1 MRGETRDG
9 SNGNRVVPAEDQRR
23 LSRSYAL
30 GDSRGEVLHHRHDL
44 GEIAQLGILDVHR
57 LGLVGV
63 EVPVVHDFVLQIA
76 QPLADSRLAHRGRTH
91 VDSAAARSQVH
102 ANSDDSND
110 IHGRKSSTPR
120 CAILTCRTRCWVEH
134 FLPRCSSPAFP
145 ASRPPASSPPAPGAV
160 SLTDDEFSR
169 LIHQISE
176 EGGYFWSN
184 NYISNETSYLHV
196 LDDLE
201 KHQVKGGVYVGVG
214 PNQNFTYIAAV
225 EPDLAFIVD
234 IRRQNLLEHLLFK
247 ALIEKSTSR
256 EEYLARLLGRPL
268 DRRFSASTPLPE
280 IVAAVEGAPP
290 DESYFKEQLAE
301 VELKL
306 RGIHELGL
314 TDSDFEEI
322 RQIHSEFFRQG
333 FEIKYDSWRSFF
345 FPSLKEFI
353 LETDLNGRHRNW
365 LASVE
370 DFEYVR
376 EMQLANRIV
385 PIVGDFA
392 GEQAF
397 RRLGRVLES
406 RGATVSAFYLSN
418 VEFYLFRQ
426 RKWPAFVDNVR
437 ELPTD
442 EHSVFIRAYANL
454 HRPHPKMVDD
464 HITVSLVQNIHA
476 FLRNA
481 REGRYHSLWDVVT
494 VEEEDF

>member
-1 MRGETRDG
+1 MLGQRL
-9 SNGNRVVPAEDQRR
+9 VPALLIPLA
-23 LSRSYAL
+23 LSRFAPSCI
-30 GDSRGEVLHHRHDL
+30 DL
-44 GEIAQLGILDVHR
+44 SE
-57 LGLVGV
+57 
-63 EVPVVHDFVLQIA
+63 
-76 QPLADSRLAHRGRTH
+76 
-91 VDSAAARSQVH
+91 
-102 ANSDDSND
+102 
-110 IHGRKSSTPR
+110 
-120 CAILTCRTRCWVEH
+120 
-134 FLPRCSSPAFP
+134 
-145 ASRPPASSPPAPGAV
+145 PGAA
-160 SLTDDEFSR
+160 SLSDVEFSR
-169 LIHQISE
+169 LIHQLSE

-201 KHQVKGGVYVGVG
+201 KLPVKGGVYIGVG
-214 PNQNFTYIAAV
+214 PNQNFTYIAAIRP
-225 EPDLAFIVD
+225 ELAFIVD

-247 ALIEKSTSR
+247 VLIEKSESR
-256 EEYLARLLGRPL
+256 EDYLSRLLGRPIGV
-268 DRRFSASTPLPE
+268 RFSASTPLPE
-280 IVAAVEGAPP
+280 IITSLEAAPP
-290 DESYFKEQLAE
+290 DENYFREQLSL
-301 VELKL
+301 VEIEL
-306 RGIHELGL
+306 RGIPELAL
-314 TDSDFEEI
+314 TEPDLEEI
-322 RQIHSEFFRQG
+322 RQIHGEFFRQG

-376 EMQLANRIV
+376 EMQRENRIV
-385 PIVGDFA
+385 PLVGDFA
-392 GEQAF
+392 GEQAL

-442 EHSVFIRAYANL
+442 ERSVFIRAYANL

-464 HITVSLVQNIHA
+464 HITVSLVQNIHE

-481 REGRYHSLWDVVT
+481 RAGRYHSLWDVVT
-494 VEEEDF
+494 LDQEL

>member
-1 MRGETRDG
+1 MLARTL
-9 SNGNRVVPAEDQRR
+9 VLA
-23 LSRSYAL
+23 LSL
-30 GDSRGEVLHHRHDL
+30 
-44 GEIAQLGILDVHR
+44 
-57 LGLVGV
+57 
-63 EVPVVHDFVLQIA
+63 
-76 QPLADSRLAHRGRTH
+76 PLAFSGLTPSCLDSQ
-91 VDSAAARSQVH
+91 D
-102 ANSDDSND
+102 
-110 IHGRKSSTPR
+110 
-120 CAILTCRTRCWVEH
+120 
-134 FLPRCSSPAFP
+134 
-145 ASRPPASSPPAPGAV
+145 PGV
-160 SLTDDEFSR
+160 LSLTDVEFSR

-201 KHQVKGGVYVGVG
+201 KLQVKGGVYIGVG
-214 PNQNFTYIAAV
+214 PNQNFTYIAAIK
-225 EPDLAFIVD
+225 PQLAFIVD

-247 ALIEKSTSR
+247 MVMAKSASR
-256 EEYLARLLGRPL
+256 EEYLSRLLGRPL
-268 DRRFSASTPLPE
+268 ERRFSASTPLPE
-280 IVAAVEGAPP
+280 IVAAVEAAAPS
-290 DESYFKEQLAE
+290 ESYFKEQLAGVE
-301 VELKL
+301 VGL
-306 RGIHELGL
+306 RGISELAL
-314 TDSDFEEI
+314 TETDFEEI
-322 RQIHSEFFRQG
+322 RQIHGEFFRQG

-345 FPSLKEFI
+345 FPSLREFI

-376 EMQLANRIV
+376 EMQRANRIV
-385 PIVGDFA
+385 PIVGDFS

-442 EHSVFIRAYANL
+442 ERSVFIRAYANL

-494 VEEEDF
+494 VEEDF

>member
-1 MRGETRDG
+1 MLGRKLF
-9 SNGNRVVPAEDQRR
+9 PA
-23 LSRSYAL
+23 LL
-30 GDSRGEVLHHRHDL
+30 L
-44 GEIAQLGILDVHR
+44 
-57 LGLVGV
+57 
-63 EVPVVHDFVLQIA
+63 
-76 QPLADSRLAHRGRTH
+76 PLALARFTPSCLDST
-91 VDSAAARSQVH
+91 D
-102 ANSDDSND
+102 
-110 IHGRKSSTPR
+110 
-120 CAILTCRTRCWVEH
+120 
-134 FLPRCSSPAFP
+134 
-145 ASRPPASSPPAPGAV
+145 PGAV
-160 SLTDDEFSR
+160 SLTDVELSR

-201 KHQVKGGVYVGVG
+201 SLQVKGGVYVGVG
-214 PNQNFTYIAAV
+214 PNQNFTYIASIR
-225 EPDLAFIVD
+225 PQLAFIVD

-247 ALIEKSTSR
+247 VLISKSTSR
-256 EEYLARLLGRPL
+256 EDYLSRLLGRPIEK
-268 DRRFSASTPLPE
+268 RFSASAPLPD
-280 IVAAVEGAPP
+280 IIAALESAPP
-290 DESYFKEQLAE
+290 SPSYFKEQLSKVEAE
-301 VELKL
+301 LRAFPELA
-306 RGIHELGL
+306 L
-314 TDSDFEEI
+314 TEQDFEEI
-322 RQIHSEFFRQG
+322 RQIHGEFFRQG

-353 LETDLNGRHRNW
+353 LETDLHGRHRNW

-376 EMQLANRIV
+376 EMQRANRIV
-385 PIVGDFA
+385 PLIGDFA

-406 RGATVSAFYLSN
+406 RRATVSAFYLSN

-494 VEEEDF
+494 VEEDF